1 MFKIEENKIHLTR
14 GDCCTISL
22 NVEDYSFK
30 VGDIVTFCLYN
41 KRALNKQPVLKKSIT
56 LEQDTD
62 NVDIELTSLD
72 TKIGEIL
79 QVAPEKAEILIEC
92 GMHCIGCP
100 ASQMET
106 LEEACEVHGIDVE
119 EVVEK
124 LNAE

>member
-41 KRALNKQPVLKKSIT
+41 KRALNKQPVSKKSIT

-72 TKIGEIL
+72 TKIGEMKNTPVEYWHEIEL
-79 QVAPEKAEILIEC
+79 NDKQTLIGYDEDGAKILILYPE
-92 GMHCIGCP
+92 G
-100 ASQMET
+100 ANENDNSSE
-106 LEEACEVHGIDVE
+106 
-119 EVVEK
+119 
-124 LNAE
+124 

>member
-41 KRALNKQPVLKKSIT
+41 KRALNEQPVLKKSIK

-72 TKIGEIL
+72 TKIGEMKNTPVEYWYEIEL
-79 QVAPEKAEILIEC
+79 NDKQTLIGYDEDGAKILILYPE
-92 GMHCIGCP
+92 G
-100 ASQMET
+100 ANENDNSSE
-106 LEEACEVHGIDVE
+106 
-119 EVVEK
+119 
-124 LNAE
+124 